1 MQDEKCDVL
10 ASKSSICIYITQGI
24 HSPETDTPRRKKIR
38 RLRFMVDSF
47 GLFVVFVLENSRYS
61 CRGCSC
67 FVFYE
72 MLQVSRRPQTTEVII
87 CMMCVRVQMR
97 TLI

>member
-1 MQDEKCDVL
+1 MQDEKCDVF
-10 ASKSSICIYITQGI
+10 ASKSTICIYITQGI

-61 CRGCSC
+61 CR
-67 FVFYE
+67 
-72 MLQVSRRPQTTEVII
+72 
-87 CMMCVRVQMR
+87 CVVVLFFMR
-97 TLI
+97 CCK